1 MENDKIK
8 EKKIDILALF
18 KSFINPAVEEEAR
31 EEVILKDTKLSESKK
46 KELLKTLNK
55 CDIIMEKISSSYTAN
70 LKVDTKKLKKENIII
85 SESEKENEVKEKTYF
100 EDNEKEQEK

>member
-18 KSFINPAVEEEAR
+18 KSFVNPAVEEEAR
-31 EEVILKDTKLSESKK
+31 EEIILKDTKLSESKK

-55 CDIIMEKISSSYTAN
+55 CDTIMEKISSSYTAN

-85 SESEKENEVKEKTYF
+85 SKSEKENEVKENTYF